1 VAKRNLFS
9 KGWTKIRFLCEVNE
23 ECGKTQPFSKGS
35 READW
40 TKIRFLCEVNEECGK
55 TQPFFKRFKRSR
67 LDQNTLFMR
76 SK

>member
-9 KGWTKIRFLCEVNE
+9 KGSREADWTKIHFLCEVNE

-40 TKIRFLCEVNEECGK
+40 TKIHFLCEVNEECGDK
-55 TQPFFKRFKRSR
+55 Y
-67 LDQNTLFMR
+67 MV
-76 SK
+76 